1 MTEVE
6 LSSFQQF
13 TFNFGLLPGGKESS
27 LPPSGRGE
35 RSRNID
41 DPMQGLVAET
51 RKPPR
56 AKR

>member
-27 LPPSGRGE
+27 LPLSSRGE
-35 RSRNID
+35 RSRHVD
-41 DPMQGLVAET
+41 YPLQGLVAET
-51 RKPPR
+51 GQPPW